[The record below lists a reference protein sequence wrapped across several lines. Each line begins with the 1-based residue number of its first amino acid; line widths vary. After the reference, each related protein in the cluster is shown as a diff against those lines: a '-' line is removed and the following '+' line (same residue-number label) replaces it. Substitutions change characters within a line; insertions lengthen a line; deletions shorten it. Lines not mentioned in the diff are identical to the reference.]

1 MTTEQELRRRYSPE
15 GSKLRGV
22 QRELFG
28 ILTDL
33 ADICDKNN
41 IQWWLSSG
49 TLLGAAR
56 HKGFIPWDDDID
68 IVMLRKDF
76 RRLEKILHNMQSE
89 EYVYQSMRSDIEY
102 VNTFGKFRKRKGEI
116 KITGGRYRY
125 LNYKGLF
132 VDIFCIEKTSYLA
145 ARIARVVYMNLQH
158 PTLYIKWRWLRHAM
172 IRLIEIL
179 CLGILNPIFRVIG
192 AINPKGEYHYTLGN
206 AWPRSTFYAK
216 DIFPLTT
223 IEFEGR
229 RFPAPKDADAYLTN
243 VYGDWRKLPTDEQ
256 IRKAIHSE
264 EYIEEI
270 YGKEQ

>member
-89 EYVYQSMRSDIEY
+89 EYVQENFQGSLPAFIAAFTS
-102 VNTFGKFRKRKGEI
+102 RKTPSKEELQELQKLIDSYGE
-116 KITGGRYRY
+116 
-125 LNYKGLF
+125 
-132 VDIFCIEKTSYLA
+132 
-145 ARIARVVYMNLQH
+145 
-158 PTLYIKWRWLRHAM
+158 
-172 IRLIEIL
+172 
-179 CLGILNPIFRVIG
+179 
-192 AINPKGEYHYTLGN
+192 
-206 AWPRSTFYAK
+206 
-216 DIFPLTT
+216 
-223 IEFEGR
+223 
-229 RFPAPKDADAYLTN
+229 
-243 VYGDWRKLPTDEQ
+243 
-256 IRKAIHSE
+256 
-264 EYIEEI
+264 
-270 YGKEQ
+270 